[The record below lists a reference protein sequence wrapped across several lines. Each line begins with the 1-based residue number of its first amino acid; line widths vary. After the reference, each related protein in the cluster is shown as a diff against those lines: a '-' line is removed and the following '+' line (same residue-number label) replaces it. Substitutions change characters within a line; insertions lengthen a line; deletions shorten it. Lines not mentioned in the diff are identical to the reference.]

1 MDQRFTSTQVVKLT
15 GITPRQLQW
24 WDERG
29 IVQPQREGRRR
40 LYSFD
45 DVTEIAVIC
54 ALRRKGFPLQRVRR
68 IMRFLQ
74 KELGRRLA
82 EAVSN
87 GSEYHLL
94 TDGKRI
100 YLENSQRQVI
110 DILKNSRQPLLGV
123 CLSDAVREVRAEIFN
138 RRPAR
143 GSQSARVGRGAG
155 WEKQATR
162 GAGKRRSS

>member
-1 MDQRFTSTQVVKLT
+1 MEKRFTSAQAVKLT

-29 IVQPQREGRRR
+29 IVMPRRDGRRR
-40 LYSFD
+40 LYSAD
-45 DVTEIAVIC
+45 DITEIAVIC

-74 KELGRRLA
+74 KELGGRLA
-82 EAVSN
+82 DVVSS
-87 GSEYHLL
+87 GSDYHLL

-123 CLSDAVREVRAEIFN
+123 CLSDAVREIRAEIFN
-138 RRPAR
+138 RRPA
-143 GSQSARVGRGAG
+143 
-155 WEKQATR
+155 QAQPFR
-162 GAGKRRSS
+162 RNGKRRSS

>member
-1 MDQRFTSTQVVKLT
+1 MVRKCFKHFLGKMEQRFTSAQVVRLT

-40 LYSFD
+40 LYTFD

-68 IMRFLQ
+68 IMKFLQ

-94 TDGKRI
+94 TDGKRV

-110 DILKNSRQPLLGV
+110 DVLKNSRQPLLGV

-138 RRPAR
+138 RRPAQK
-143 GSQSARVGRGAG
+143 QS
-155 WEKQATR
+155 TR

>member
-1 MDQRFTSTQVVKLT
+1 MDQRFTSAQVVGLT

-29 IVQPQREGRRR
+29 IVRPQRDGRRR
-40 LYSFD
+40 LYTFAD
-45 DVTEIAVIC
+45 LTEIAVIC
-54 ALRRKGFPLQRVRR
+54 ALRRKGFPLQRVRS

-100 YLENSQRQVI
+100 YLENSERQVI

-123 CLSDAVREVRAEIFN
+123 CLTDAVREVRAEIFN
-138 RRPAR
+138 RRPA
-143 GSQSARVGRGAG
+143 Q
-155 WEKQATR
+155 KQVTR

>member
-1 MDQRFTSTQVVKLT
+1 MSHDQQFTSAQVVRLT
-15 GITPRQLQW
+15 GITARQLQW

-29 IVQPQREGRRR
+29 IVVPKREGRRR
-40 LYSFD
+40 LYSAED
-45 DVTEIAVIC
+45 ITEIAVIC
-54 ALRRKGFPLQRVRR
+54 ALRRKGFPLQKVRR
-68 IMRFLQ
+68 IMKFLQ

-94 TDGKRI
+94 TDGKRV
-100 YLENSQRQVI
+100 YLENSQREVI

-138 RRPAR
+138 RRPAQKQGSR
-143 GSQSARVGRGAG
+143 GSRR
-155 WEKQATR
+155 
-162 GAGKRRSS
+162 RRSS

>member
-1 MDQRFTSTQVVKLT
+1 MEQKFTSSQVVGLT
-15 GITPRQLQW
+15 GITARQLQW

-29 IVQPQREGRRR
+29 IVVPQREGRRR
-40 LYSFD
+40 LYTLE

-68 IMRFLQ
+68 IMKFLQ

-94 TDGKRI
+94 TDGKRV

-110 DILKNSRQPLLGV
+110 DVLKNSRQPLLGV

-138 RRPAR
+138 RRPAQK
-143 GSQSARVGRGAG
+143 QSA
-155 WEKQATR
+155 R